1 MREHGS
7 CSMSMA
13 DQFWQYAK
21 EALLWAC
28 DAKTDEERQALLDL
42 TKTWTQAALAARCSD
57 QDKTTVA

>member
-1 MREHGS
+1 
-7 CSMSMA
+7 MSMA

-42 TKTWTQAALAARCSD
+42 TKTWTRAALAARRSD
-57 QDKTTVA
+57 YDKATAT